1 MVSTKMQKKVKEIF
15 NDYLKI
21 KKQRKTPERY
31 AILKEIY
38 DLKGH
43 FDVESLYMIMKQK
56 KYRVSRATLYN
67 TVELLL
73 DCNLIRKHQ
82 FGRSYSQYEKSFFN
96 KQHDH
101 LVCTNCE
108 KIVEFCDP
116 RIHEIKTF
124 IEKNLKFKINN
135 HALNFY
141 GECLNKDQCKKNN
154 INE

>member
-1 MVSTKMQKKVKEIF
+1 MVTTKMQNKVKEIF

-38 DLKGH
+38 NLKGH
-43 FDVESLYMIMKQK
+43 FDVESLYMVMKQK

-141 GECLNKDQCKKNN
+141 GECLNKDQCKK
-154 INE
+154 IT

>member
-1 MVSTKMQKKVKEIF
+1 MVTTKMQNKVKEIF

-38 DLKGH
+38 NLKGH
-43 FDVESLYMIMKQK
+43 FDVESLYMVMKQK

-141 GECLNKDQCKKNN
+141 GECLDKDQCKKNN

>member
-1 MVSTKMQKKVKEIF
+1 MVTTKMQNKVKEIF

-141 GECLNKDQCKKNN
+141 GECLDKDQCKKNN

>member
-1 MVSTKMQKKVKEIF
+1 MIAQDNIKKVKEIF
-15 NDYLKI
+15 DEYLEE
-21 KKQRKTPERY
+21 KKHRKTPERY

-38 DLKGH
+38 NLKGH
-43 FDVESLYMIMKQK
+43 FDVESLYLKMKQK
-56 KYRVSRATLYN
+56 KYRVSSATLYN
-67 TVELLL
+67 TVEILL

-82 FGRSYSQYEKSFFN
+82 FGKSYSQYEKSFFN

-101 LVCTNCE
+101 LVCTDCE

-116 RIHEIKTF
+116 RIQEIKTF
-124 IEKNLKFKINN
+124 IEKNLKFKINK

-141 GECLNKDQCKKNN
+141 GECLDKDQCKKNK

>member
-1 MVSTKMQKKVKEIF
+1 MVTTKMQNKVKEIF

-43 FDVESLYMIMKQK
+43 FDVESLYMVMKQK

-101 LVCTNCE
+101 LVCTDCE

-141 GECLNKDQCKKNN
+141 GECLDKDQCKKNN

>member
-1 MVSTKMQKKVKEIF
+1 MVTTKMQNKVKEIF

-38 DLKGH
+38 ALKGH

-101 LVCTNCE
+101 LVCTSCE

-141 GECLNKDQCKKNN
+141 GECLDKDQCIKNK

>member
-1 MVSTKMQKKVKEIF
+1 MVTTKMQNKVKEIF

-38 DLKGH
+38 NLKGH

-141 GECLNKDQCKKNN
+141 GECLDKDQCKKNN

>member
-1 MVSTKMQKKVKEIF
+1 MVTTKMQNKVKEIF

-38 DLKGH
+38 NLKGH

-141 GECLNKDQCKKNN
+141 GECLDKDQCNKNN

>member
-1 MVSTKMQKKVKEIF
+1 MIAQDNIKKVKEIF
-15 NDYLKI
+15 DEYLEE
-21 KKQRKTPERY
+21 KKHRKTPERY

-38 DLKGH
+38 NLKGH
-43 FDVESLYMIMKQK
+43 FDVESLYLKMKQK
-56 KYRVSRATLYN
+56 KYRVSGATLYN
-67 TVELLL
+67 TVEILL

-82 FGRSYSQYEKSFFN
+82 FGKSYSQYEKSFFN

-101 LVCTNCE
+101 LVCTDCE

-116 RIHEIKTF
+116 RIQEIKTF
-124 IEKNLKFKINN
+124 IEKNLKFKINK

-141 GECLNKDQCKKNN
+141 GECLDKDQCKKNK